1 MDPKQHQTYQFL
13 AAREALDP
21 QRQTFL
27 IIGNKPLL
35 SQFREG
41 ELELFQL
48 KVFDGEGQK
57 AEWNTDKANVLEWRV
72 DSCLAATSKESLKW
86 LEKRSKSHEGG
97 CFYITSALE
106 VDLKA
111 GGATSM
117 GKATS
122 RGALELYGEW
132 DDISHDEQI
141 KRIDELRA
149 YGLDAHRVTSGN
161 ASVHWHIP
169 FQSVIPWEIAL
180 PLLKQV
186 TALMGSDVCCV
197 SQARRMRLPGLWRRK
212 GNKVTMQELIS
223 LTDQSY
229 SVEEIQNV
237 LKREFF
243 RRGWEY
249 AGRRWVQYRRAKN
262 RLSAGRPLWSSA
274 WADADFAW
282 KCPEREIYS
291 FVQNVGPRENG
302 FDDACT
308 IPYWLQSRH
317 INGRLIQEAENA
329 VFQKEGL
336 RGAYELATKLGTLA
350 QTKQLAGGE
359 PFDFCFDVVQGDEDD
374 RYPGVVHGNS
384 PWSEENR
391 SGSTFVVF
399 GESRR
404 WWCRKSQEGGTL
416 SELLIHFC
424 PGVQTPEE
432 PSAAEQKL
440 YMLWLQ
446 EAAGLD
452 VEVAN
457 QKADDGNYAEDM
469 LEIEQLVV
477 DAIKAEGN
485 PLQTAAVERNA
496 RKLGIQKAELL
507 RLKLKQM
514 GGEIRVSGV
523 MEASES
529 KPHPDNKNIPL
540 ITGFLERGNIGLS
553 GDGGAGKTALMTFIA
568 ARVLKGHDVV
578 ISGRAHHTPVGRV
591 LIISTDAGQESFENE
606 LIRQGIDI
614 EAPGIKA
621 NLKFL
626 TGDFTYADMGLL
638 VTNLQ
643 EFMPD
648 LVIMDSFVSMKAPG
662 IKLAD
667 DDCAAPLYFLT
678 KKNGYL
684 WPKACI
690 MTAIHTKKGS
700 TSWLG
705 SVAIKNALD
714 ALYSYSI
721 PEELKES
728 SANPP
733 RILGVLDP
741 SETKC
746 RLGNRGRSWSFRYKD
761 QEGTWLIDEIKDDN
775 RGTTLSSQLRALI
788 EVKPWIEWL
797 QLTDVLERIEAGK
810 EMRKPNAKKSIA
822 RYLQSMPDLI
832 EADKR
837 PDTKTNV
844 NRMTTVYRV
853 RPFIFQG
860 LVEADSG
867 YIYENVI
874 GEAPQSS
881 AAKAKA
887 EVRSN
892 RAKAEAKAAPKPR
905 TKAPAKEEKSAA
917 SNGHHVVDPSQ
928 LLDWSKDQPP
938 AKRTPMAVLK
948 DGTWLNGY
956 IFNELRGDQLML
968 LAPHPDYPGNYRNR
982 TFPADPEIVKVVK
995 KQGA

>member
-1 MDPKQHQTYQFL
+1 M
-13 AAREALDP
+13 
-21 QRQTFL
+21 
-27 IIGNKPLL
+27 
-35 SQFREG
+35 
-41 ELELFQL
+41 
-48 KVFDGEGQK
+48 
-57 AEWNTDKANVLEWRV
+57 
-72 DSCLAATSKESLKW
+72 
-86 LEKRSKSHEGG
+86 
-97 CFYITSALE
+97 
-106 VDLKA
+106 
-111 GGATSM
+111 
-117 GKATS
+117 
-122 RGALELYGEW
+122 
-132 DDISHDEQI
+132 
-141 KRIDELRA
+141 
-149 YGLDAHRVTSGN
+149 
-161 ASVHWHIP
+161 
-169 FQSVIPWEIAL
+169 IPWEVAL

-197 SQARRMRLPGLWRRK
+197 SQARRMRLPGLWRKK
-212 GNKVTMQELIS
+212 GSKVTKQELIS
-223 LTDQSY
+223 LTERTY
-229 SVEEIQNV
+229 SVEEIQKV
-237 LKREFF
+237 LTREFF
-243 RRGWEY
+243 RKGWEY
-249 AGRRWVQYRRAKN
+249 ADKRWVQYRRAKN
-262 RLSAGRPLWSSA
+262 RLSSGRPLWSSD
-274 WADADFAW
+274 WSDADFAW

-291 FVQNVGPRENG
+291 FVQNIQDRENG
-302 FDDACT
+302 LEGAST
-308 IPYWLQSRH
+308 IPYWLQTRH
-317 INGRLIQEAENA
+317 INGRLIQQAENA

-336 RGAYELATKLGTLA
+336 RGAYELATKLGKLA

-359 PFDFCFDVVQGDEDD
+359 PFDFCFDVVQGDDGD
-374 RYPGVVHGNS
+374 LFPGVVHGNS

-424 PGVQTPEE
+424 PSVHTPEE
-432 PSAAEQKL
+432 PSEAEQKL

-446 EAAGLD
+446 EAGGLD
-452 VEVAN
+452 VKVAH
-457 QKADDGNYAEDM
+457 QKADDGNFAEDM
-469 LEIEQLVV
+469 AEIEALVL
-477 DAIKAEGN
+477 ASIKAEGN
-485 PLQTAAVERNA
+485 PLQTAAVERKA
-496 RKLGIQKAELL
+496 RQLGIQKAELL

-514 GGEIRVSGV
+514 GGEIRVSGAI
-523 MEASES
+523 EASES

-578 ISGRAHHTPVGRV
+578 ISGRAHHTPLGRV

-606 LIRQGIDI
+606 LTRQGIDL
-614 EAPGIKA
+614 EAASIKA

-638 VTNLQ
+638 VTQLQ
-643 EFMPD
+643 DFMPD

-714 ALYSYSI
+714 ALYTYSI

-761 QEGTWLIDEIKDDN
+761 LEGTWLIDEIQ
-775 RGTTLSSQLRALI
+775 RETGGTTLSSQLRALI

-797 QLTDVLERIEAGK
+797 QLTDVLDRIEAGN

-844 NRMTTVYRV
+844 NRMTMVYRV
-853 RPFIFQG
+853 KPFIFQG

-867 YIYENVI
+867 YIYENVV
-874 GEAPQSS
+874 GEAPLSS

-887 EVRSN
+887 EVRAD
-892 RAKAEAKAAPKPR
+892 RAKGKTKAAPKPGAK
-905 TKAPAKEEKSAA
+905 TSAKEPQSAA
-917 SNGHHVVDPSQ
+917 SGHHVVDPSQ
-928 LLDWSKDQPP
+928 LRDWSKDQPP
-938 AKRTPMAVLK
+938 AKKTPMAVLK
-948 DGTWLNGY
+948 DGIWQNGY
-956 IFNELRGDQLML
+956 IFNELRGDEL
-968 LAPHPDYPGNYRNR
+968 LLLVPHPHSPGNYQNR
-982 TFPADPEIVKVVK
+982 TFPADPETVKVVNK
-995 KQGA
+995 EGA